1 MLYVFQ
7 INNKSINFML
17 PIFHITFNS
26 LPCQGVNSFIWFYFP
41 SYHSYVCC
49 PTSFPC
55 SFTSSFFLLSN
66 AKNIYS
72 MYFLCFLKEDFY
84 RETFLHCLLKT
95 DRLNFFT
102 QLDFLTKYDFQVTVL
117 MKQLPMPF
125 IKVSLLEDTL

>member
-1 MLYVFQ
+1 MSFKLITKYKLHASYISHNFQFFAMSGCKFLYLILFSQ
-7 INNKSINFML
+7 LSFLCML
-17 PIFHITFNS
+17 PYFFS
-26 LPCQGVNSFIWFYFP
+26 LLLYFFLF
-41 SYHSYVCC
+41 SV
-49 PTSFPC
+49 
-55 SFTSSFFLLSN
+55 LLSN

-84 RETFLHCLLKT
+84 REMFLHCLLKT